1 MFNRADKTDRSL
13 PIPPL
18 FGIGRR
24 ELDQRTSVISVEG
37 ELDLST
43 APQLKWML
51 VDSLEAGHS
60 ELVVDLSLTTFM
72 DSTALGV
79 LVGVDRSLGIGGRL
93 AIVCTRANL
102 LKIFELS
109 GMDGVF
115 AISPTLEDALTHV
128 HDRTVGTG

>member
-1 MFNRADKTDRSL
+1 
-13 PIPPL
+13 
-18 FGIGRR
+18 
-24 ELDQRTSVISVEG
+24 
-37 ELDLST
+37 
-43 APQLKWML
+43 ML